1 MPEEENLTQRF
12 LEKFLASDLR
22 RPVQNMGK
30 NTLAHNK
37 YDRKDYS
44 RILDEMKELSVAEDR
59 LTDFAETGGHMMED
73 TFFSLFKANPEAKGD
88 EEIRPSYLVN
98 KAVMNKAMDLTEY
111 EELRDHAVN
120 DVIATGLSCIA
131 MEPELEVIY
140 DKLKTE
146 AEKLK
151 QLEQQMM
158 EMQGLA
164 SEEADIEQMMQDME
178 NEDGESEEAV
188 NYQEQQARIQEQMEQ
203 LAEQMRQN
211 AAEVD
216 QGMEEAEI
224 GEAVQGMLQSANESA
239 ENMEKASAMW
249 GLDPGTIR
257 KLSANE
263 RIALAKRMDNPKFK
277 KIAEL
282 FGPMQ
287 QVAWAEQHR
296 KTLIARDEIY
306 DIETGDNLSLVL
318 PTELLFLEDPDLE
331 LDFLRKFVER
341 GMLQYKLTGTER
353 VAKGGIIFCED
364 GSGSM
369 AGQRE
374 MWAKAVGLTLL
385 NIAKNQNRPF
395 YGIHFGGPG
404 AIQEFDFEDSKNVE
418 LEQVIDFAELFFGGG
433 TDFVT
438 PLSRALD
445 LLQAQHAKEGAVK
458 GDIVFVTD
466 GQCGVPDEWLKEF
479 KKEQDRLGFRV
490 WGVVIDGSAESEPL
504 QTICDGNVFTIKNLL
519 NGENLREVFNKL

>member
-1 MPEEENLTQRF
+1 MPEENITQQFLERF
-12 LEKFLASDLR
+12 LNSDLT
-22 RPVQNMGK
+22 RPVQSLGK
-30 NTLAHNK
+30 NTLSHNK
-37 YDRKDYS
+37 YDREDYA
-44 RILDEMKELSVAEDR
+44 RILQEMKELSVAEDR
-59 LTDFAETGGHMMED
+59 LTDFADTGGHMMED
-73 TFFSLFKANPEAKGD
+73 TFFSLFKANPSARPD
-88 EEIRPSYLVN
+88 EEIRPSYLIN
-98 KAVMNKAMDLTEY
+98 KAVMNKAMDLAEY
-111 EELRDHAVN
+111 EELRGHAVN
-120 DVIATGLSCIA
+120 DVIATGLSCIS

-151 QLEQQMM
+151 ELEQQMM

-178 NEDGESEEAV
+178 DGEDGDEEAV

-211 AAEVD
+211 AQAVD
-216 QGMEEAEI
+216 QGMDEAEI
-224 GEAVQGMLQSANESA
+224 GDAVQGMMQNAADAADNLDSS
-239 ENMEKASAMW
+239 SRMW
-249 GLDPGTIR
+249 GLDPGAIR
-257 KLSANE
+257 RLSADE
-263 RIALAKRMDNPKFK
+263 RIALAKKMDNPKFR

-369 AGQRE
+369 SGQRE
-374 MWAKAVGLTLL
+374 IWAKAVGLTLL

-404 AIQEFDFEDSKNVE
+404 ALAEFDFEDSKNVE
-418 LEQVIDFAELFFGGG
+418 LEKVIEFAEIFFAGG

-438 PLSRALD
+438 PLSRSLD
-445 LLQAQHAKEGAVK
+445 LLTEQYAKEGAVK

-466 GQCGVPDEWLKEF
+466 GQCGVPDAWLKEF

-490 WGVVIDGSAESEPL
+490 WGVVIDGSAQSEPL

-519 NGENLREVFNKL
+519 NGEGLREVFNKL